1 MQPTRI
7 GVLLACALMLLPPVP
22 SIVSA
27 QGPAAAPQTSR
38 VVRPSGEPSKP
49 GSPGQKPGDSSKS
62 SDEKKPD
69 GDQKEDEKKEEEGKP
84 KIISRSSEPQL
95 PEKFISIDIKPDA
108 DGKVTFNFQGV
119 PWLPVLTWL
128 AKISD
133 QSLDWQEL
141 PGDYLNLR
149 TQRAY
154 DLKEARDLINRHLLA
169 RGFTL
174 LLDGELLTV
183 VNIKKINPG
192 LVPRA
197 EPDEL
202 ADRMPHDFAKVSFPL
217 KWMIAE
223 KAAEELKPMLSEN
236 GTIAPLKSVNR
247 LEVMDAVINLQ
258 EIHRLLTLEQS
269 STRTEPTQIKV
280 FRLEHVRAEETVG
293 LLEEILGLEKPPS
306 GDISNSM
313 GQQIM
318 QQLQRMQQ
326 RSSSGGS
333 NGGGDEE
340 GKPRLIVNSRQNS
353 ILAHAPPD
361 KMEIIEETI
370 LAVDVPQEGDRHI
383 LQNMDRMK
391 VYRLITLDPQ
401 PLVQIL
407 LDLGDLSPRSR
418 IQVDE
423 DNRSIIVFG
432 TLADHVTV
440 KTLVDRLD
448 GSNRSFEVV
457 PLRRLRAD
465 EVAGTIQYMMGEEE
479 EEEDNNRGGYYSYYS
494 SRYGSRNS
502 SSSSKDTRP
511 FRVDA
516 DVENNRLLLW
526 ANDVEYEEVSNLL
539 EKMGEIPP
547 DRGSS
552 ETMRVIDLPSDGEAR
567 EILKRLEGIW
577 PTIRPN
583 ELQVQ
588 PLRRDTERRAP
599 ADSVEDV
606 PRTDVETKEDA
617 APVVDRGG
625 RPAVQLAVMQQE
637 HPLAGIENGEE
648 GQTSVPAVPRSGR
661 EPPIVIQQ
669 LPDGRILLGSQDTR
683 ALDHLEEVL
692 GQLTPDAPD
701 FHVFQLKHP
710 NTWAYGIELILEE
723 YFQNEE
729 DNETVIDP
737 WWGYS
742 YSQKKDSGSSRL
754 SRRKQLKI
762 ISDSDS
768 QTILVQGATNEQL
781 KIIQNLID
789 IYDQPVSSDPASVR
803 RMQVFRLQYSE
814 AKTIA
819 DTVKSVYRDL
829 LSANDPALQSPNQSR
844 EPSVDKGI
852 TYVYNRGPQ
861 AEGSEE
867 EPQTPIRFK
876 GLLSVG
882 VDEISNSVVVS
893 AAEGLMVDISELIE
907 ALDEAAR
914 PQTKVQ
920 VLQLSPGLDVATLK
934 ERLNDAF
941 GEKRNQDRGR
951 FDRRQFPGQ
960 GNNGPQ
966 PGPQPN
972 GGQAPR
978 GR

>member
-1 MQPTRI
+1 MLSHI
-7 GVLLACALMLLPPVP
+7 GGAAALFALMLLSTGASVVHAQERTVVP
-22 SIVSA
+22 
-27 QGPAAAPQTSR
+27 QPGR
-38 VVRPSGEPSKP
+38 VVRPGSAPSGAVR
-49 GSPGQKPGDSSKS
+49 PGQKPGEAKKPEDG
-62 SDEKKPD
+62 KKPD
-69 GDQKEDEKKEEEGKP
+69 DGKKDGDEKKEDDGKP
-84 KIISRSSEPQL
+84 KIITRSSEPQL
-95 PEKFISIDIKPDA
+95 PEKFITIDIEPDA

-133 QSLDWQEL
+133 QSLDWQEI

-154 DLKEARDLINRHLLA
+154 DLQEARDLINRHLLS

-174 LLDGELLTV
+174 LVDGELLTV
-183 VNIKKINPG
+183 VNIRKINPG
-192 LVPRA
+192 MVPRV

-217 KWMIAE
+217 KWMLAE

-236 GTIAPLKSVNR
+236 GTIAALKSVNR
-247 LEVMDAVINLQ
+247 IEVMDAVINLQ
-258 EIHRLLTLEQS
+258 EIHRLLSLEQS
-269 STRTEPTQIKV
+269 STRSEPTLIRV
-280 FRLEHVRAEETVG
+280 FTLEHIRAAETVS
-293 LLEEILGLEKPPS
+293 LLEEILGLEKP
-306 GDISNSM
+306 GGGGELSNSM

-318 QQLQRMQQ
+318 QQLQRMQ
-326 RSSSGGS
+326 RSSQSGSKGGGS
-333 NGGGDEE
+333 DEE
-340 GKPRLIVNSRQNS
+340 NKPRLVVNERQNS

-361 KMEIIEETI
+361 KMEVIEQTI
-370 LAVDVPQEGDRHI
+370 RALDVPQERDRHI

-391 VYRLITLDPQ
+391 VYRLTTLDPE
-401 PLVQIL
+401 PLVQVL
-407 LDLGDLSPRSR
+407 LDLGDLSPRSK

-440 KTLVDRLD
+440 KTLVERLD
-448 GSNRSFEVV
+448 GSTRSFEVI

-479 EEEDNNRGGYYSYYS
+479 EEDDNSRGGYYSYYS
-494 SRYGSRNS
+494 YRYGSRRDS
-502 SSSSKDTRP
+502 GSSKETRP

-526 ANDVEYEEVSNLL
+526 ANEVEYKEVSNLL

-552 ETMRVIDLPSDGEAR
+552 ETMRVIDLPSDEEAR
-567 EILKRLEGIW
+567 RILERLRTIW
-577 PTIRPN
+577 PNIRPN
-583 ELQVQ
+583 ELQLQ
-588 PLRRDTERRAP
+588 PGSPRTERTGPP
-599 ADSVEDV
+599 ADEDST
-606 PRTDVETKEDA
+606 PRTEAANSAAA
-617 APVVDRGG
+617 APVIER
-625 RPAVQLAVMQQE
+625 RSRLAAQLAVMQE
-637 HPLAGIENGEE
+637 ERPLTDDAGEPTAAPGDAGEDD
-648 GQTSVPAVPRSGR
+648 A
-661 EPPIVIQQ
+661 PPIVIQQ
-669 LPDGRILLGSQDTR
+669 LPDGRIIVGSQDTR
-683 ALDHLEEVL
+683 ALDRLEEVL
-692 GQLTPDAPD
+692 GQLTPAAPE
-701 FHVFQLKHP
+701 FHVFKLKHP

-723 YFQNEE
+723 FFQNKAEE
-729 DNETVIDP
+729 EAVFDP
-737 WWGYS
+737 YWGYT
-742 YSQKKDSGSSRL
+742 YSQKEDSPNRL
-754 SRRKQLKI
+754 SRKKQLKI

-768 QTILVQGATNEQL
+768 QTILVQGATSEQL

-803 RMQVFRLQYSE
+803 RMQVFRLEYSD
-814 AKTIA
+814 ANVIA
-819 DTVKSVYRDL
+819 DTVKAVYRDL

-844 EPSVDKGI
+844 EPSSVDKGI

-861 AEGSEE
+861 GDGDDP

-893 AAEGLMVDISELIE
+893 AAEGLMDDIGQLIE

-941 GEKRNQDRGR
+941 GEKRPQDRGR
-951 FDRRQFPGQ
+951 FDRRPQQ
-960 GNNGPQ
+960 GPNGGPQ
-966 PGPQPN
+966 RGPQPN
-972 GGQAPR
+972 GGFQGPR
-978 GR
+978 GQ